1 MISAHAPALVDYVFI
16 VDKFPA
22 LGGHAKI
29 VTTAKFPGGAG
40 ANVVHNLATLG
51 VDATLFTTLGK
62 DEDAKFFIEN
72 TKAEVSAEITDELTG
87 KVLVFVDQKGERT
100 FFVQPNS
107 AEKPFVKV
115 KYGEFLYVDPF
126 PSELSFEIQKEIM
139 QSFGG
144 FVILNPGHFYASMGF
159 KKLSELLDFTD
170 MIIMSSAE
178 FEILKTPPRDYLDFV
193 DYLIVT
199 LGEKGAV
206 CYTRKERISDKGF
219 KAKVVDTTG
228 AGDAFSAGFIYGF
241 INEFSLENCLKL
253 GNFCG
258 AYNVERVG
266 ARAFPT
272 KDAIADF
279 ISTLRK
285 H

>member
-1 MISAHAPALVDYVFI
+1 MISAHAPGLVDYVFI
-16 VDKFPA
+16 VDRFPA
-22 LGGHAKI
+22 SGGYAK
-29 VTTAKFPGGAG
+29 VLFTAKFPGGAG

-51 VDATLFTTLGK
+51 VETALFTTLGR
-62 DEDAKFFIEN
+62 DEDAKFFVEN
-72 TKAEVSAEITDELTG
+72 TKARVLAEITDDLTG
-87 KVLVFVDQKGERT
+87 KVFVFVDQKGERT

-115 KYGEFLYVDPF
+115 KSDEFLYIDPF
-126 PSELSFEIQKEIM
+126 PSEFSFEVQKEVM
-139 QSFGG
+139 QNFGG

-159 KKLSELLDFTD
+159 KKLSELLKLAD
-170 MIIMSSAE
+170 MLIMSSSE
-178 FEILKTPPRDYLDFV
+178 FEILNSTPKDYLDFV

-206 CYTRKERISDKGF
+206 CYTKKEKVLDRGF
-219 KAKVVDTTG
+219 KAKAIDTTG

-241 INEFSLENCLKL
+241 INNLSLENCLRL

-258 AYNVERVG
+258 AYNVERIG

-272 KDAIADF
+272 KKTIEDF
-279 ISTLRK
+279 ILSLEEF
-285 H
+285 